1 MPCKCGFQH
10 QMLRYKMSLYIK
22 QKSHSFLIL
31 GQRRHF
37 RSKCATSG
45 LTVPFLVD
53 LTNLWKFLSVSAT
66 QSSNYG
72 EYDGKIRKLGKKKRI
87 ANLAHLAFSVKRS
100 RFQHF
105 LRHVYT
111 FLESSDQDELNAVP
125 LSYAALVFAEKKRI
139 MHVCTFLTFLTDIT
153 SDE

>member
-1 MPCKCGFQH
+1 M
-10 QMLRYKMSLYIK
+10 
-22 QKSHSFLIL
+22 
-31 GQRRHF
+31 
-37 RSKCATSG
+37 
-45 LTVPFLVD
+45 
-53 LTNLWKFLSVSAT
+53 
-66 QSSNYG
+66 
-72 EYDGKIRKLGKKKRI
+72 

-139 MHVCTFLTFLTDIT
+139 MHVCTFLTFLIHIWCFVSIDHHIQLILIWAFRKLM
-153 SDE
+153 